1 MPSPSTQTRTA
12 VAVTVAALTLAVA
25 VTQANAAQA
34 PASPPSIESKSSPT
48 EAGIALEPCGIDA
61 NSMLGDGVST
71 DPNDPEKVRPNAAL
85 YETLDEQADS
95 GSFELPDVDP
105 ETVQD
110 DHLFEDLD
118 EQAGACL
125 GGRAGRG

>member
-1 MPSPSTQTRTA
+1 M
-12 VAVTVAALTLAVA
+12 TVAALTLALA
-25 VTQANAAQA
+25 ATQANAAQA
-34 PASPPSIESKSSPT
+34 SDSPPSIESQSSPT
-48 EAGIALEPCGIDA
+48 EAGVALEPGGVDVTGMI
-61 NSMLGDGVST
+61 GDGVST

-95 GSFELPDVDP
+95 GSFELPDIDP

-118 EQAGACL
+118 EQAGS
-125 GGRAGRG
+125 